1 MNAYTTVN
9 ILDMI
14 NVIGEDSVSLILS
27 DFSCPKNDE
36 IENFIKKNAVDFAK
50 RKMSITHLVMDEN
63 GKLAAIFALTHKAVK
78 IKDEVLS
85 STLKKKIKR
94 YAQLDEDTNSYMV
107 SAFLIAQFGKNY
119 EEREGEP
126 VNGNSL
132 MDSAM
137 DILTAVQHDI
147 GGGVVYLECEDKPQL
162 LSFYQNDNNCF
173 RVFGERYSE
182 VDQTKYIQLLR
193 FF

>member
-14 NVIGEDSVSLILS
+14 NVIGEDSVNLILS

-126 VNGNSL
+126 VSGNSL
-132 MDSAM
+132 MDNAM

>member
-9 ILDMI
+9 VLDMI
-14 NVIGEDSVSLILS
+14 DVIGEDRVNQILS

-36 IENFIKKNAVDFAK
+36 IENFIKKNAIDFAK

-78 IKDEVLS
+78 IKDEILS
-85 STLKKKIKR
+85 STLRKRIKR
-94 YAQLDEDTNSYMV
+94 YAQLDEDTSSYMV

-119 EEREGEP
+119 EEREGES

-132 MDSAM
+132 MDDAM
-137 DILTAVQHDI
+137 DILAAVQHDV

-162 LSFYQNDNNCF
+162 LSFYQNDNNFF

>member
-14 NVIGEDSVSLILS
+14 NVIGEDSVNLILS

-50 RKMSITHLVMDEN
+50 RKMSITHLVMDEY
-63 GKLAAIFALTHKAVK
+63 GKLTALFALTHKAVK

-126 VNGNSL
+126 VSGNSL
-132 MDSAM
+132 MDNAM

>member
-14 NVIGEDSVSLILS
+14 NVIGEDRVNQILS

-36 IENFIKKNAVDFAK
+36 IENFIKKNAIDFAK
-50 RKMSITHLVMDEN
+50 RKMSITHLVIDEN

-78 IKDEVLS
+78 IKDEILS
-85 STLKKKIKR
+85 STLRKKIKR

-132 MDSAM
+132 MDDAM
-137 DILTAVQHDI
+137 DILVAVQHDV

-162 LSFYQNDNNCF
+162 LSFYQNDNNFF

>member
-14 NVIGEDSVSLILS
+14 NVIGEDSVNLILS

-85 STLKKKIKR
+85 STLRKKIKR

-107 SAFLIAQFGKNY
+107 SAFLIAQFGKNC

>member
-14 NVIGEDSVSLILS
+14 NVIGEDSVNLILS

-36 IENFIKKNAVDFAK
+36 IENFIKKNAIDFAK

>member
-14 NVIGEDSVSLILS
+14 NVIGEDRVNQILS

-36 IENFIKKNAVDFAK
+36 IENFIKKNAIDFAK

-78 IKDEVLS
+78 IKDEILS
-85 STLKKKIKR
+85 STLRKKIKR

-132 MDSAM
+132 MDDAM
-137 DILTAVQHDI
+137 DILAAVQHDV

-162 LSFYQNDNNCF
+162 LSFYQNDNNFF

>member
-9 ILDMI
+9 VLDMI
-14 NVIGEDSVSLILS
+14 DVIGEDRVNQILS

-36 IENFIKKNAVDFAK
+36 IENFIKKNAIDFAK

-78 IKDEVLS
+78 IKDEILS
-85 STLKKKIKR
+85 STLRKKIKR
-94 YAQLDEDTNSYMV
+94 YAQLDEDTSSYMV

-119 EEREGEP
+119 EEREGES

-132 MDSAM
+132 MDDAM
-137 DILTAVQHDI
+137 DILAAVQHDV

-162 LSFYQNDNNCF
+162 LSFYQNDNNFF

>member
-1 MNAYTTVN
+1 
-9 ILDMI
+9 
-14 NVIGEDSVSLILS
+14 
-27 DFSCPKNDE
+27 
-36 IENFIKKNAVDFAK
+36 
-50 RKMSITHLVMDEN
+50 
-63 GKLAAIFALTHKAVK
+63 
-78 IKDEVLS
+78 
-85 STLKKKIKR
+85 
-94 YAQLDEDTNSYMV
+94 MV

-132 MDSAM
+132 MDDAM
-137 DILTAVQHDI
+137 DILVAVQHDV

-162 LSFYQNDNNCF
+162 LSFYQNDNNFF

>member
-14 NVIGEDSVSLILS
+14 NVIGEDRVNQILS

-36 IENFIKKNAVDFAK
+36 IENFIKKNAIDFAK

-78 IKDEVLS
+78 IKDEILS
-85 STLKKKIKR
+85 STLRKRIKR
-94 YAQLDEDTNSYMV
+94 YAQLDEDTSSYMV

-119 EEREGEP
+119 EEREGES

-132 MDSAM
+132 MDDAM
-137 DILTAVQHDI
+137 DILAAVQHDV

-162 LSFYQNDNNCF
+162 LSFYQNDNNFF